1 MKNRCGQAL
10 VEFIIVLPVLMF
22 LIMGVVDFGNI
33 IYEKYRLENEIDY
46 IADLYLQG
54 KENDILS
61 YAVRKKMTV
70 HYHQTEEMVTIDLEK
85 RVSIVTPGL
94 SQILENPYFVKV
106 SRVIYDEE

>member
-1 MKNRCGQAL
+1 MRNRRGQAL

-33 IYEKYRLENEIDY
+33 IYKKYQLENEIDY

-61 YAVRKKMTV
+61 YAARKKMTV
-70 HYHQTEEMVTIDLEK
+70 HYHQTEEMVTIDLEQ

-94 SQILENPYFVKV
+94 NQILGNPYLVKV